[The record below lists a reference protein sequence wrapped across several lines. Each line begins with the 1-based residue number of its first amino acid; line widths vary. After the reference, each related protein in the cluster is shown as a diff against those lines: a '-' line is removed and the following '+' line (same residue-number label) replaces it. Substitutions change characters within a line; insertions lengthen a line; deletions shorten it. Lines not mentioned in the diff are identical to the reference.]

1 MNATGSSPVTA
12 IRINLLPHREMRR
25 ERRKKD
31 FIGTVVITAMLGGAV
46 VFAGG
51 LFIDQQIENQTA
63 RNTFIKGAIAK
74 LDQEIA
80 EINTLEAD
88 IRALQERQKAVENL
102 QADRTIP
109 VHIFDELV
117 KLMPEGVF
125 LESMTQQGME
135 VKMSGFAQSNER
147 VAELYRNLSDRS
159 EWLERP
165 QLDSTEE
172 VVLKDET
179 KTGRTARTNDPRV
192 QDIRRAYKFFLNVAI
207 KGRAQQ
213 ADGKTAPGKSAANEG
228 VGPRAGGLSVVAPP
242 RVDLAVADVVAP
254 IAGGS
259 R

>member
-1 MNATGSSPVTA
+1 M

-31 FIGTVVITAMLGGAV
+31 FVGTVVITTLLGGAV

-51 LFIDQQIENQTA
+51 LFIDQQIENQTV
-63 RNTFIKGAIAK
+63 RNEFIKVAISK

-125 LESMTQQGME
+125 LDTMAQQGME
-135 VKMSGFAQSNER
+135 VKMSGYAQSNER

-159 EWLERP
+159 DWLEKP

-172 VVLKDET
+172 VTLKDDPQP
-179 KTGRTARTNDPRV
+179 GRGGRVDSRV
-192 QDIRRAYKFFLNVAI
+192 QDIRRAYKFFINVAI
-207 KGRAQQ
+207 KGRTP
-213 ADGKTAPGKSAANEG
+213 ADQKGAPGKTAGDTRVPELAAAEQ
-228 VGPRAGGLSVVAPP
+228 AGSNRGAM
-242 RVDLAVADVVAP
+242 R
-254 IAGGS
+254 
-259 R
+259 

>member
-1 MNATGSSPVTA
+1 M

-31 FIGTVVITAMLGGAV
+31 FIGTVAITALLGGAV
-46 VFAGG
+46 VFTGG
-51 LFIDQQIENQTA
+51 LLIDQQIENQAA
-63 RNTFIKGAIAK
+63 RNAFVKVAIAK
-74 LDQEIA
+74 LDLEIA

-102 QADRTIP
+102 QGDRTIP

-125 LESMTQQGME
+125 LETMTQQGLE

-159 EWLERP
+159 EWLEKP

-172 VVLKDET
+172 VTLKDDAPQGR
-179 KTGRTARTNDPRV
+179 TGRDARP
-192 QDIRRAYKFFLNVAI
+192 QDIRRAYKFFINVAI
-207 KGRAQQ
+207 KGRAPTDSKG
-213 ADGKTAPGKSAANEG
+213 APGKTAADG
-228 VGPRAGGLSVVAPP
+228 RRLDVAT
-242 RVDLAVADVVAP
+242 ADQAD
-254 IAGGS
+254 AH
-259 R
+259 REATR

>member
-1 MNATGSSPVTA
+1 MNTSGTKSATA

-31 FIGTVVITAMLGGAV
+31 FIGTVVITTLLGGAA

-51 LFIDQQIENQTA
+51 LFIDQQIENQNA
-63 RNTFIKGAIAK
+63 RNTFIKTAIQK

-80 EINTLEAD
+80 EINTLEGD

-125 LESMTQQGME
+125 LDSMTQQGLE

-172 VVLKDET
+172 VVLKDEAQT
-179 KTGRTARTNDPRV
+179 SRAGRNDSRV
-192 QDIRRAYKFFLNVAI
+192 QDVRRAYKFFLNVAI
-207 KGRAQQ
+207 KGRAGS
-213 ADGKTAPGKSAANEG
+213 DGKTEPGKTAMIG
-228 VGPRAGGLSVVAPP
+228 IGGKPTIDEQAR
-242 RVDLAVADVVAP
+242 RVDLAAADDVATTRER
-254 IAGGS
+254 S